1 MGIEVREI
9 PSKSKSISTLEGF
22 SLGWSAVPSGRSV
35 NEIFPSGVH
44 PLKGDFIL
52 VPKVPSPT
60 ADSEMLRIALDKNRE
75 YLHRIEALEVQFAK
89 MRAALGWDQPE
100 PRDVPNARA
109 KREIRAYF
117 RDNDGK
123 EIYPDDI
130 AEALNLDLM
139 QVISLCDELE
149 DAGKII
155 SKA

>member
-1 MGIEVREI
+1 MGIEGREN
-9 PSKSKSISTLEGF
+9 PHKSKSIPTFGDL
-22 SLGWSAVPSGRSV
+22 SLSWSAVPSGRSF

-44 PLKGDFIL
+44 PLMSDFVL
-52 VPKVPSPT
+52 SRVPSPA
-60 ADSEMLRIALDKNRE
+60 ADSEMLRIALDRNRE
-75 YLHRIEALEVQFAK
+75 YFRRIEALEVQFAK

-100 PRDVPNARA
+100 PRDVPNAQA

-117 RDNDGK
+117 RENDGK
-123 EIYPDDI
+123 EIYPDEI
-130 AEALNLDLM
+130 AEALNLELM